1 MRSIYSDRK
10 KQKLKE
16 QKERFHFKKHG
27 YDGLTPRSRANH
39 EARVIKQYG
48 RTTKQMSNNVNAR
61 SRQWVNA
68 VGDTLLRQTS
78 GVQPVHRALV
88 PFRSKFNPFESK
100 VKHDK
105 WHISVAKD
113 NLLPRKHLRGGGL
126 LDVEKSRILS
136 ESLSNSAVRLT
147 QQKPVRLVQPKY
159 RQPVRHCHA
168 LVRSLSICL
177 VWLLEF
183 LVDLCTMLPH
193 SLLTFFCS
201 SFLPWWLVFC
211 FSLHSLC
218 PTRRQ
223 EYPLRERDPT
233 RDVGPSGGS
242 IGGMVYKNFSD
253 QERVKHIKT
262 EHSVAADHQEP
273 WNEEATRRIKMPVFR
288 YVCFVPPLVPV
299 CFPNQRLP
307 LTMFVVVVVVVVPPQ
322 RCAIAQIFSMCQCT
336 RWVLFDRSR
345 SRSTQRSL
353 VLRVG

>member
-1 MRSIYSDRK
+1 MYGGNTKRKATRTSNERNEKSTNQRGDAQTVSARSLPLRCSFCSPGFWFMLFPKIENPRKSTTLSAPPLPATVKLPPPSIHYPSNVPKHTTEMRSIYSDRK

-183 LVDLCTMLPH
+183 LFDLCTMLPH
-193 SLLTFFCS
+193 SLLTFFLFF
-201 SFLPWWLVFC
+201 FLALVARFL
-211 FSLHSLC
+211 FFL
-218 PTRRQ
+218 
-223 EYPLRERDPT
+223 
-233 RDVGPSGGS
+233 G
-242 IGGMVYKNFSD
+242 F
-253 QERVKHIKT
+253 
-262 EHSVAADHQEP
+262 
-273 WNEEATRRIKMPVFR
+273 
-288 YVCFVPPLVPV
+288 LVPHTTTGIPV
-299 CFPNQRLP
+299 
-307 LTMFVVVVVVVVPPQ
+307 
-322 RCAIAQIFSMCQCT
+322 T
-336 RWVLFDRSR
+336 R
-345 SRSTQRSL
+345 T
-353 VLRVG
+353 

>member
-1 MRSIYSDRK
+1 MGPNGISPIPSFLCGAAFVHLDGFMLFPKSKIQENQRLFPPLPLPSLATVKLPPPSIHYPSNVPKHTTEMRSIYSDRK

-183 LVDLCTMLPH
+183 LFDLCTMLPH
-193 SLLTFFCS
+193 SLLTFFLFF
-201 SFLPWWLVFC
+201 FLALVARFPHPP
-211 FSLHSLC
+211 FHFA
-218 PTRRQ
+218 PHDDRNTRY
-223 EYPLRERDPT
+223 ENVT
-233 RDVGPSGGS
+233 
-242 IGGMVYKNFSD
+242 
-253 QERVKHIKT
+253 
-262 EHSVAADHQEP
+262 
-273 WNEEATRRIKMPVFR
+273 
-288 YVCFVPPLVPV
+288 PPE
-299 CFPNQRLP
+299 
-307 LTMFVVVVVVVVPPQ
+307 M
-322 RCAIAQIFSMCQCT
+322 
-336 RWVLFDRSR
+336 WVH
-345 SRSTQRSL
+345 
-353 VLRVG
+353 RVGRLVAWCIKISVIKKE

>member
-183 LVDLCTMLPH
+183 LFDLCTMLPH

-201 SFLPWWLVFC
+201 SFLPWWLVFL
-211 FSLHSLC
+211 FFLGFIVPHTTTGI
-218 PTRRQ
+218 PVTR
-223 EYPLRERDPT
+223 T
-233 RDVGPSGGS
+233 
-242 IGGMVYKNFSD
+242 
-253 QERVKHIKT
+253 
-262 EHSVAADHQEP
+262 
-273 WNEEATRRIKMPVFR
+273 
-288 YVCFVPPLVPV
+288 
-299 CFPNQRLP
+299 
-307 LTMFVVVVVVVVPPQ
+307 
-322 RCAIAQIFSMCQCT
+322 
-336 RWVLFDRSR
+336 
-345 SRSTQRSL
+345 
-353 VLRVG
+353 